1 MMISNYDPCRCREIT
16 QDAIPPFGSAIA
28 IVYFNEGRTYMIPGG
43 KRSQRD
49 TLYLLHVALPA
60 VKDGECKLLITWDDE
75 WRSDVYEVSQD
86 TAEIYEGFLWATC
99 QQRGWM

>member
-1 MMISNYDPCRCREIT
+1 MP
-16 QDAIPPFGSAIA
+16 
-28 IVYFNEGRTYMIPGG
+28 PGG

>member
-1 MMISNYDPCRCREIT
+1 MMISNYEPYRCREIT
-16 QDAIPPFGSAIA
+16 QDVIPPFGSAIA
-28 IVYFNEGRTYMIPGG
+28 IVYFNEGRTYMIPGS

-49 TLYLLHVALPA
+49 TLYLLHVA
-60 VKDGECKLLITWDDE
+60 

-86 TAEIYEGFLWATC
+86 TAEIYESFLWATC